1 MNNLFWIFF
10 GIALTV
16 FFPGLT
22 DYAQT
27 LMAGIIET
35 VTAQTK

>member
-1 MNNLFWIFF
+1 MNNIFWVCF

-27 LMAGIIET
+27 LMAGLIET
-35 VTAQTK
+35 LTVQK